1 MDSHE
6 HKLHPKFLKIQ
17 PLDLSSSSLYLGSLM
32 VVGEMTTTVIAVILN
47 LLVVLALRRAQ
58 DGASE
63 NYNFLLQNMVH
74 NNLFICV
81 LVKSFEV
88 VFTGMAAITNQT
100 R

>member
-6 HKLHPKFLKIQ
+6 HKLHPKFLKNQ

-74 NNLFICV
+74 SNLFICV